1 MKELREYLVSLFE
14 TVLPAFYIANDD
26 PQKAYKLSDID
37 DHNFIVLVYDHQEPS
52 GTNSLG
58 SFRFW
63 KVHVYVEGGSLVP
76 IDDFVEQVEKVFKQN
91 DMDYTLAVT
100 GDYYDSLVG
109 KYRNTLEFKTPRGG
123 Y

>member
-1 MKELREYLVSLFE
+1 
-14 TVLPAFYIANDD
+14 
-26 PQKAYKLSDID
+26 
-37 DHNFIVLVYDHQEPS
+37 
-52 GTNSLG
+52 
-58 SFRFW
+58 
-63 KVHVYVEGGSLVP
+63 VYVEGGSLVP

-91 DMDYTLAVT
+91 DIDYTLAVT